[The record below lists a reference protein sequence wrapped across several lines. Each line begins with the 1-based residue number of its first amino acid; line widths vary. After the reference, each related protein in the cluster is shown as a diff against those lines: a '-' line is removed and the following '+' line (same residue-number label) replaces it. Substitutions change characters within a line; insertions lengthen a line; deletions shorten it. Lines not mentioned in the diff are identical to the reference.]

1 MKKRV
6 FSMILAL
13 LILISLS
20 ISAVADDSFDVEQQE
35 SSDTLKEMAN
45 NSNQDLDEAVLPDE
59 NETIVEDG
67 DVVVL
72 EPASTGESIPE
83 ENKEEFIMGPLSRP
97 LTKKTS

>member
-20 ISAVADDSFDVEQQE
+20 ISAVADDGLDVEQQE
-35 SSDTLKEMAN
+35 SSDTLEEMAN
-45 NSNQDLDEAVLPDE
+45 DLNQDLDILDEDVLPNE

-83 ENKEEFIMGPLSRP
+83 EN
-97 LTKKTS
+97 